1 MIVACSTKDASPKAA
16 VAADSAHPWRK
27 PGDKVDSLLSMTE
40 YLARFRDGL
49 AEPAALSGGE
59 TSRDGLARH
68 YLDAVSR
75 RDTVAL
81 FGMLLTRAEYAWLVY
96 PDHVYSRPPYDLDPA
111 VAWLQLGDENGKG
124 LSRVLQRYGGR
135 PLEFRQ
141 LACARDTLQIVT
153 GPDTLW
159 GGCRLTYRSGDSTLT
174 RTLFGSIV
182 QRGGR
187 VKFLSYHSEF

>member
-1 MIVACSTKDASPKAA
+1 MIAACARTDTASRAA
-16 VAADSAHPWRK
+16 VAADTAHPWRK

-40 YLARFRDGL
+40 YLARFRAGL
-49 AEPAALSGGE
+49 TEPARLTGGE
-59 TSRDGLARH
+59 TSRDGLARR
-68 YLDAVSR
+68 YLEAVSR

-81 FGMLLTRAEYAWLVY
+81 LGMLVSRAEYAWLVY
-96 PDHVYSRPPYDLDPA
+96 PDHLYSRAPYELDPS

-141 LACARDTLQIVT
+141 LACARDTLQVVT

-159 GGCRLTYRSGDSTLT
+159 GGCRLTYRTGDSTLT

-182 QRGGR
+182 QRDGR
-187 VKFLSYHSEF
+187 MKFLSYHSEF